1 MKEKTKETA
10 VKTVN
15 KKSSK
20 KDIDNFLDTL
30 LTKEPAEKKQKP
42 KLANIKIEKLKP
54 FEGHPYK
61 IVNDESMEE
70 LKNSIQEKGLLN
82 RILVRQLENTEE
94 YEIISGHR
102 RVHAAELL
110 GIKEVPAVVYFI
122 DRDEAT
128 VLMVDSNC
136 QRESISPMEKA
147 KAYKMKYDAMKR
159 TAGRPA
165 NNSCQLG
172 TNFRTDEQLAE
183 NSNDSARQIQR
194 LIRLT
199 YLVPEL
205 QQFVDEGKMKVS
217 PAVEISFLDEEQQRD
232 IVDRIDETE
241 IFPSHAQARRIRQL
255 AAEGSLDYDS
265 INEIMSELK
274 PNQVEKLKIPM
285 DSIRQYAPNGATP
298 KDIEELVVR
307 LMKQNY
313 ERQCRM
319 RDDCER

>member
-1 MKEKTKETA
+1 MKKETNKST

-15 KKSSK
+15 KKSTPEEINS
-20 KDIDNFLDTL
+20 FLDMAMA
-30 LTKEPAEKKQKP
+30 KEPAEKKQKP

-61 IVNDESMEE
+61 IVDDESMEE
-70 LKNSIQEKGLLN
+70 LKSSIAEKGLLN
-82 RILVRQLENTEE
+82 RIIVRPIENTDE

-136 QRESISPMEKA
+136 QRESLSPMEKA
-147 KAYKMKYDAMKR
+147 KAYKMKFDALSHQGKA
-159 TAGRPA
+159 TSDQVGPK
-165 NNSCQLG
+165 L
-172 TNFRTDEQLAE
+172 TVEQI
-183 NSNDSARQIQR
+183 SDNDSPSQVKR

-199 YLVPEL
+199 HLVPEL
-205 QQFVDEGKMKVS
+205 QQFVDEGRMKVS
-217 PAVEISFLDEEQQRD
+217 PAVEISFLDEELQRD

-241 IFPSHAQARRIRQL
+241 IFPSHAQARRMKQL

-274 PNQVEKLKIPM
+274 PNQVEKLKIPV
-285 DSIRQYAPNGATP
+285 DSIRQYAPRGSTP
-298 KDIEELVVR
+298 KDMENLLIR
-307 LMKQNY
+307 LAKENY
-313 ERQCRM
+313 ERQCRL
-319 RDDCER
+319 RDDGAR

>member
-1 MKEKTKETA
+1 MKKETNKST

-15 KKSSK
+15 KKSSQ
-20 KDIDNFLDTL
+20 KDIENFLDAAMA
-30 LTKEPAEKKQKP
+30 KEPAEKKQKP
-42 KLANIKIEKLKP
+42 KLANIKIEKLHP

-61 IVNDESMEE
+61 IVDDESMEE
-70 LKNSIQEKGLLN
+70 LKSSIAEKGLLN

-128 VLMVDSNC
+128 ILMVDSNC
-136 QRESISPMEKA
+136 QRESISPIEKA
-147 KAYKMKYDAMKR
+147 KAYKMKFDALSHQGKA
-159 TAGRPA
+159 TSDQVGPK
-165 NNSCQLG
+165 L
-172 TNFRTDEQLAE
+172 TVEQI
-183 NSNDSARQIQR
+183 SDNDSPSQVKR
-194 LIRLT
+194 LIRLN

-217 PAVEISFLDEEQQRD
+217 PAVEISFLDEELQRD
-232 IVDRIDETE
+232 IVDRIDETD
-241 IFPSHAQARRIRQL
+241 IFPSHAQARRMRQL
-255 AAEGSLDYDS
+255 ATEGSLDYDS

-313 ERQCRM
+313 ERQARL
-319 RDDCER
+319 RNDDAR

>member
-1 MKEKTKETA
+1 MKEKTKETT

-15 KKSSK
+15 KKSSQ
-20 KDIDNFLDTL
+20 KDIENFLDAAMA
-30 LTKEPAEKKQKP
+30 KEPAEKKQKP
-42 KLANIKIEKLKP
+42 KLANIKLEKLHP
-54 FEGHPYK
+54 FKGHPYK
-61 IVNDESMEE
+61 VIDDESMEE

-82 RILVRQLENTEE
+82 RIFVRQLENTEE

-110 GIKEVPAVVYFI
+110 GLKEVPAVIYFI

-136 QRESISPMEKA
+136 QRESLSPMEKA
-147 KAYKMKYDAMKR
+147 KAYKMKFDALSHQGKA
-159 TAGRPA
+159 TSDQVGPK
-165 NNSCQLG
+165 L
-172 TNFRTDEQLAE
+172 TVEQI
-183 NSNDSARQIQR
+183 SDNDSPTQVKR

-205 QQFVDEGKMKVS
+205 QEYVDEGKMKVS
-217 PAVEISFLDEEQQRD
+217 PAVEISFLDEELQRD

-241 IFPSHAQARRIRQL
+241 IFPSHAQARRMRQL
-255 AAEGSLDYDS
+255 AAEGALDYDS

-298 KDIEELVVR
+298 KDIEKLVVY

-319 RDDCER
+319 RDDDAR

>member
-1 MKEKTKETA
+1 MKENNKETT

-15 KKSSK
+15 KKSSQ
-20 KDIDNFLDTL
+20 KDIENFLDAAMA
-30 LTKEPAEKKQKP
+30 KEPAEKKQKP

-61 IVNDESMEE
+61 IVDDESMEE
-70 LKNSIQEKGLLN
+70 LKTSIQEKGLLN
-82 RILVRQLENTEE
+82 RILVRQLENTDE

-110 GIKEVPAVVYFI
+110 GIKEVPAVIYFI

-136 QRESISPMEKA
+136 QRESLSPIEKA
-147 KAYKMKYDAMKR
+147 KAYKMKYDAIKH
-159 TAGRPA
+159 
-165 NNSCQLG
+165 QG
-172 TNFRTDEQLAE
+172 TSSQIETKLRSDEQIAKDGG
-183 NSNDSARQIQR
+183 DSRATVQR

-217 PAVEISFLDEEQQRD
+217 PAVEISFLDEELQRD

-241 IFPSHAQARRIRQL
+241 IFPSHAQARRMKQL
-255 AAEGSLDYDS
+255 AAEGNLDYDS
-265 INEIMSELK
+265 IAEIMSELK
-274 PNQVEKLKIPM
+274 PNQIEKLKIPV
-285 DSIRQYAPNGATP
+285 DSVRQYAPRGSTP
-298 KDIEELVVR
+298 KDMENLLIR
-307 LMKQNY
+307 LAKENY
-313 ERQCRM
+313 ERQCRL
-319 RDDCER
+319 RDDGAR

>member
-1 MKEKTKETA
+1 MKNETKESA
-10 VKTVN
+10 IKVVN

-42 KLANIKIEKLKP
+42 KLANIKLEKLHP

-61 IVNDESMEE
+61 VIDDESMDE
-70 LKNSIQEKGLLN
+70 LTASIKEKGLLN
-82 RILVRQLENTEE
+82 RILVRPLENTEE

-110 GIKEVPAVVYFI
+110 EMKEVPAVIYFI

-136 QRESISPMEKA
+136 QRESLSPMEKA
-147 KAYKMKYDAMKR
+147 KAYKMKFDALSHQGKATSGQLVPKSDDNR
-159 TAGRPA
+159 TTAQIGADAGE
-165 NNSCQLG
+165 SYK
-172 TNFRTDEQLAE
+172 TV
-183 NSNDSARQIQR
+183 QR

-217 PAVEISFLDEEQQRD
+217 PAVEISFLDEELQRD

-241 IFPSHAQARRIRQL
+241 IFPSHAQARRMKQL
-255 AAEGSLDYDS
+255 AAEGTLDYDS
-265 INEIMSELK
+265 IKEIMSELK

-285 DSIRQYAPNGATP
+285 DSIRQYAPNGTTP
-298 KDIEELVVR
+298 KDI
-307 LMKQNY
+307 
-313 ERQCRM
+313 
-319 RDDCER
+319 